1 MVRMAGDEA
10 DASMPQADQITGH
23 VARGG
28 TVVGADLQPFTPDSW
43 APAAHRACRLG
54 PARRSAPARRTPA
67 ASAPRRRR
75 RAGAPPARS
84 ARPGP
89 RRGSRRAAAAGCRN
103 SAGTRPAPLL
113 DVDQVVVAGI
123 VVHQHDEVGA
133 LAGQPARG
141 WIGLVLQQLDRGHDL
156 GARLLAGVRLVVEHA
171 RHGLDG
177 HARLGGHIIDRDGT
191 RSLPLAMPQ
200 HSTMLTAS
208 PARGF
213 LVWSSCRSGL
223 AHGLDDRV
231 QRRADRRHAAPCGR
245 R

>member
-1 MVRMAGDEA
+1 MGGAVVRMAGDEA

-28 TVVGADLQPFTPDSW
+28 TVVGADFQPFHARIAGRQPHIGHVASVQRVDQRRHVG
-43 APAAHRACRLG
+43 HRRRQHHAGAGAL
-54 PARRSAPARRTPA
+54 ARRLRDLLGQALGAVIAGLQQQAVEIAPARVQR
-67 ASAPRRRR
+67 
-75 RAGAPPARS
+75 
-84 ARPGP
+84 
-89 RRGSRRAAAAGCRN
+89 
-103 SAGTRPAPLL
+103 PLL

-208 PARGF
+208 PRARF
-213 LVWSSCRSGL
+213 PLYLVFMSAPVSRMVLMTESS
-223 AHGLDDRV
+223 DT
-231 QRRADRRHAAPCGR
+231 
-245 R
+245 